1 MKLSKEKV
9 ELELVRR
16 GKTWNDFTKGIGVT
30 RVNICNLFH
39 GKTNNLS
46 TVIKVCKYLKVDV
59 LDVIEDEKS

>member
-16 GKTWNDFTKGIGVT
+16 GKTWNDFAKGIGVT
-30 RVNICNLFH
+30 KINICNLFRS
-39 GKTNNLS
+39 KTNNLS

>member
-1 MKLSKEKV
+1 MKLSRRKI
-9 ELELVRR
+9 ELELVRQK
-16 GKTWNDFTKGIGVT
+16 KTWNDFTNGIGVT

-59 LDVIEDEKS
+59 LDVVEDEKS

>member
-30 RVNICNLFH
+30 RVNICSLFR

-59 LDVIEDEKS
+59 LNVVEDEKS